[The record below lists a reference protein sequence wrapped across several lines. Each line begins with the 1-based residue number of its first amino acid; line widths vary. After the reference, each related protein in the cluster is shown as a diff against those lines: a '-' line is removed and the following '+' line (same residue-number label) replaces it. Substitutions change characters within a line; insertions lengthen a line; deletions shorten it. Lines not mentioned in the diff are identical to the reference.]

1 MIELKNLRAGYRG
14 EEIVRGVSVAFEP
27 GRVTVLCGPNG
38 CGKSTLL
45 KAALGMV
52 ERSGGEV
59 YLDGDEL
66 ATLTRRETAR
76 RAAYMPQDRGVPS
89 ISVRRMAL
97 HGRFPYLGYPRR
109 YSKADYAAAERALA
123 RADALELA
131 GRMLPELS
139 GGQRQRAFLA
149 MALAQET
156 GTLLMDEPTAFLDVG
171 HQLAVMDTARSLA
184 REGRAVV
191 LVLHDLGLALK
202 RADTLAVMDA
212 GRLAALGEPDEVFN
226 SGALGRVFGV
236 ELRRTHTEDGWQYY
250 YV

>member
-109 YSKADYAAAERALA
+109 YSKADYDAAERALA